1 MGCHFLLQGI
11 LLRLPHCRQI
21 LYLWATREVLKTLY
35 TLPMHLSLFPPD
47 PWQLLIS
54 WTVDC
59 QSPLPLGFSRQEYQ
73 SGLLCPSPGDLPY
86 PGVEPLSLMYPALA
100 GWSFTTS
107 AIWEAHCLHGF
118 PFTRISY
125 SWNYTEYRLF
135 KLTSFTWEYAF
146 KISPCLFMTW

>member
-1 MGCHFLLQGI
+1 MSDSFVT
-11 LLRLPHCRQI
+11 P
-21 LYLWATREVLKTLY
+21 
-35 TLPMHLSLFPPD
+35 
-47 PWQLLIS
+47 
-54 WTVDC
+54 WTVVC
-59 QSPLPLGFSRQEYQ
+59 QAPLPLGFSRQEYR

-135 KLTSFTWEYAF
+135 KLTSFTGKYAVTSVPF
-146 KISPCLFMTW
+146 HGFDSSFLFSIELYSLSRCTSLSCYLLKGILVASKF